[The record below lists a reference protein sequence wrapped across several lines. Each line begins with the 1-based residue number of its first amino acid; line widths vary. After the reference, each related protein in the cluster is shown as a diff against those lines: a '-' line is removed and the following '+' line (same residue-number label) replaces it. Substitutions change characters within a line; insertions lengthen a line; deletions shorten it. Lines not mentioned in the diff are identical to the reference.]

1 MFAKIIAFFL
11 SIYTALLSF
20 FGLGTNVHPPKPADD
35 GFIPVVRFA
44 ASSDS
49 HVKTLGDKGC
59 KRIAKMINTA
69 YALAE
74 ADDDYKELDA
84 VVLSGDMTDKG
95 TKDMFIAMYA
105 SVQSAIKGDTKFIGI
120 VAKSHDCN
128 TMGRDALDHYTG
140 LTGLATDRHEVIN
153 GFHFISI
160 SAGHDG
166 SVHYTAQQIQWL
178 DDQLAAAVAASPE
191 KPVFVFQHEHIY
203 NTVFG
208 SYPEDGWGDSYFTAV
223 LSKYPQ
229 VIDISGH
236 SHYPANDPRAISQ
249 DVFTAINDGGL
260 AYYEFTFEGQR
271 AYHPDG
277 YGDMAQFLYVEADAQ
292 NNVRVR
298 VYDLTAEKF
307 VWEFFI
313 DNVTEPVKTKYSQ
326 SARKAAATAPDFGSS
341 AIKHSSKVGKDVF
354 TVAPAKAGKD
364 DIVFLYRFTVTDEA
378 GNTADSQ
385 TLLSDYYYT
394 TDPADVSFSTSAL
407 KDGKKYT
414 VTVVAE
420 DAWGIQSKPVSL
432 SFTA

>member
-1 MFAKIIAFFL
+1 MLTKIIAFIL
-11 SIYTALLSF
+11 GLYTALLSF
-20 FGLGTNVHPPKPADD
+20 FGLGTNIHPPKPEQN
-35 GFIPVVRFA
+35 GFVPVLRFV

-59 KRIAKMINTA
+59 KRIAKMINTG
-69 YALAE
+69 YAVAE
-74 ADDDYKELDA
+74 ADESYKSLDA
-84 VVLSGDMTDKG
+84 AVLTGDMTDKG
-95 TKDMFIAMYA
+95 TKDMFKSMYA
-105 SVQSAIKGDTKFIGI
+105 SVQSAIKDGTEFIGV

-128 TMGRDALDHYTG
+128 TMGRDALDYYTQ
-140 LTGLATDRHEVIN
+140 LTGLAADRHEIIN
-153 GFHFISI
+153 GFHFISV
-160 SAGHDG
+160 SAGHDE
-166 SVHYTAQQIQWL
+166 SVHYTARQIAWL
-178 DDQLAAAVAASPE
+178 DEQLAAAVSDDPE

-203 NTVFG
+203 NTVYG
-208 SYPEDGWGDSYFTAV
+208 SYPEDGWGDKYFIDV

-236 SHYPANDPRAISQ
+236 SHYPANDPRAIYQ

-277 YGDMAQFLYVEADAQ
+277 NGDMAQFLMVEADAE

-313 DNVTEPVKTKYSQ
+313 DNIADPVKTKYSQ
-326 SARKAAATAPDFGSS
+326 TARKAAAEAPVFGNA
-341 AIKHSSKVGKDVF
+341 AIKRTENLLNDVF
-354 TVAPAKAGKD
+354 TVTPARAGAE
-364 DIVFLYRFTVTDEA
+364 DIVFLYRFTVTDEK
-378 GNTADSQ
+378 GDILDSQ

-394 TDPADVSFSTSAL
+394 DSPAHVSFTTTAL
-407 KDGKKYT
+407 KNGGAYT
-414 VTVVAE
+414 VSIIAE
-420 DAWGIQSKPVSL
+420 DAWGVQSEPVVR